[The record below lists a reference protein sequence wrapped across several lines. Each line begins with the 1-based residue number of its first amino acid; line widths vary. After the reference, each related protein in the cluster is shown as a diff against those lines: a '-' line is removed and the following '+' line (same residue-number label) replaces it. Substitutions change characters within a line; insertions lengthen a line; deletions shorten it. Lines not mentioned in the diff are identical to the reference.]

1 MTAARDHEP
10 GLDDLGPAA
19 LLDALATVDRRSRQ
33 AEADKLAL
41 AYQWAITHPATTQTG
56 TSTWGGDS
64 FLLTDESLGGDGCPG
79 VEAFAAEPLAV
90 TLEISPASARQLIAD
105 ALDLRHRLPLCHAM
119 VETLQVPAWKARMF
133 TPDTPAYA
141 GTSELHITGDTL
153 GLTRLYQHAC
163 QQAAA
168 AGEAG
173 DPAPRGPESRSP
185 LRTRQHPAGLS

>member
-64 FLLTDESLGGDGCPG
+64 FLLTDESLDGEGCP
-79 VEAFAAEPLAV
+79 AWRR
-90 TLEISPASARQLIAD
+90 SP
-105 ALDLRHRLPLCHAM
+105 PN
-119 VETLQVPAWKARMF
+119 P
-133 TPDTPAYA
+133 
-141 GTSELHITGDTL
+141 
-153 GLTRLYQHAC
+153 
-163 QQAAA
+163 
-168 AGEAG
+168 
-173 DPAPRGPESRSP
+173 SRSP
-185 LRTRQHPAGLS
+185 SRSAPPPPGS